1 MAKKRRARIRKS
13 STKNWGQK
21 GASQAVPATIL
32 IPSGPCPFTVEST
45 DEEDIK
51 QWVVE
56 VTNEK
61 ASVVT
66 YDKSVYK
73 YWLRHSF
80 DVHSQ
85 EYKDAKDLVEEI
97 LPERIKS
104 IDDLGF

>member
-1 MAKKRRARIRKS
+1 MAKKRRARVRKS

-21 GASQAVPATIL
+21 GVSQAVPATIL
-32 IPSGPCPFTVEST
+32 IPSGKCPFVVEST

-51 QWVVE
+51 QWIIE

-61 ASVVT
+61 AGVVT
-66 YDKSVYK
+66 YDKSVYR

-80 DVHSQ
+80 DIHSQ
-85 EYKDAKDLVEEI
+85 DYKDAKNIVEEI